1 MITSTQC
8 RMARAAVKLTVDDL
22 AQAAQVG
29 RSTVIRFE
37 RGAIVLPAIKA
48 AIKSAFERTGLQFE
62 NDGGVVPPGE
72 EAR

>member
-8 RMARAAVKLTVDDL
+8 RMARAAVKLTVEDL

-37 RGAIVLPAIKA
+37 RGDIVLPAIKA
-48 AIKSAFERTGLQFE
+48 AIKSAFERTGLHFE
-62 NDGGVVPPGE
+62 NDGGVIPPME